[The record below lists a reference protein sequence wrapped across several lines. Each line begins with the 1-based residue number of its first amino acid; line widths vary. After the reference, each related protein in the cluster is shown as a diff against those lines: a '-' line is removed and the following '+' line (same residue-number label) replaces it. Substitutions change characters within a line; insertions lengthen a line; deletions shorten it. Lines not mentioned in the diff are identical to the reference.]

1 MPSVETVR
9 RVVLAATVETPGT
22 PATEKNA
29 VELVARAFLLTRLP
43 TMYCVLVELK
53 ECAGWIEKN
62 PPFAP
67 EVTKET
73 TEAVSISLLLRT
85 QYWAPTKL
93 WEKKSLALATNS
105 SSLTPMMG

>member
-1 MPSVETVR
+1 MPRVETVKT
-9 RVVLAATVETPGT
+9 VALAATVETPGT
-22 PATEKNA
+22 PATEKSST
-29 VELVARAFLLTRLP
+29 ELVARAFLLTMLP

-53 ECAGWIEKN
+53 DCTGWIEKK

-73 TEAVSISLLLRT
+73 TEPVSISLLLST

-93 WEKKSLALATNS
+93 REKKSLALTTNS